1 MCYDLSKLRSSYLA
15 AFDVNTLPHSSSV
28 RRPAIL
34 QRPSRVSLHKAF
46 PSASHRDAPC
56 NARGILHLCFSV
68 LFLDGWLSSGRQAL
82 SFLYRKAFLSNW
94 T

>member
-1 MCYDLSKLRSSYLA
+1 MCCDLSNLRSSYLA
-15 AFDVNTLPHSSSV
+15 AFDINTLPHSSSV

-34 QRPSRVSLHKAF
+34 QRPSRVSLHEAF
-46 PSASHRDAPC
+46 PSASHGDAPC
-56 NARGILHLCFSV
+56 NPRGILHLRFTLS
-68 LFLDGWLSSGRQAL
+68 FLGGWLSSGRQAL